1 MSLANARPSANYV
14 PAYQSSGIPYIA
26 TAAAGETKTIEL
38 KKVTSEVTV
47 AASGGTCT
55 VSFGAT
61 NGALFTVPTGAVVTF
76 RVKAKYIQV
85 VADGSCT
92 ASVVAALTE
101 IDGGQIPTYD
111 QNDNG
116 VTGQG

>member
-61 NGALFTVPTGAVVTF
+61 NGALFTVPSGAVVTF
-76 RVKAKYIQV
+76 RIKTKYIQV
-85 VADGSCT
+85 ISGGGT
-92 ASVVAALTE
+92 ITSVVAALTE
-101 IDGGQIPTYD
+101 IDGGQIPTYN
-111 QNDNG
+111 QNDYG
-116 VTGQG
+116 TTA

>member
-1 MSLANARPSANYV
+1 MSLANAKPSANYV

-26 TAAAGETKTIEL
+26 TAAAGETKTVEL

-61 NGALFTVPTGAVVTF
+61 NGAVFTVPEGAVATF

-85 VADGSCT
+85 IAGGGCT
-92 ASVVAALTE
+92 ASIVAAMTE

-111 QNDNG
+111 QNDYG
-116 VTGQG
+116 STT